1 MSSGNMMKAMM
12 AIKKVAPPSI
22 KKRICHDSRC
32 GLLMNATPYA
42 MIPLKN
48 PLFKWEEIQSVMFK
62 DVTYLPCVKDSPHWG
77 HCKPDTHS
85 GAQLTSGVEPRKVN
99 LDERYETRL

>member
-1 MSSGNMMKAMM
+1 MSSGSMMKAMT

-22 KKRICHDSRC
+22 KKRICHDLRC
-32 GLLMNATPYA
+32 RPLMNATPYA
-42 MIPLKN
+42 IIPLKN
-48 PLFKWEEIQSVMFK
+48 PLFKWEEIQSVMFE
-62 DVTYLPCVKDSPHWG
+62 DITHLSYVEDSPHWG

-85 GAQLTSGVEPRKVN
+85 GAQLTSGVEPRKIN

>member
-1 MSSGNMMKAMM
+1 MSSGNMMKAMT

-22 KKRICHDSRC
+22 KKRIRHDSRC
-32 GLLMNATPYA
+32 RLLMNATPYA

-48 PLFKWEEIQSVMFK
+48 PLFKWGEIQSVMSK
-62 DVTYLPCVKDSPHWG
+62 DARYLPCAEDSPHWG
-77 HCKPDTHS
+77 HCKPNAHS

-99 LDERYETRL
+99 LDERHETRL